1 MSELFTGADL
11 TAVKSIKREKMQAL
25 KDKDP
30 NRANIIAVGNKKL
43 NAIKKKLG
51 ADGYAALLT
60 EAAAGNNDLSKG
72 GKPTKKDIPVIA
84 ISVGMGKMKKPEN
97 KTAMMRGGM
106 ANGKEHMYA
115 AGGMVN
121 DGLKALA
128 KTRPDVVA
136 KILK

>member
-1 MSELFTGADL
+1 MTEPNGAL
-11 TAVKSIKREKMQAL
+11 VAKYVQR
-25 KDKDP
+25 
-30 NRANIIAVGNKKL
+30 N
-43 NAIKKKLG
+43 NAIKNKGDVAGLNAEINKYVEDNDIS
-51 ADGYAALLT
+51 AEVRRKSSIAAT
-60 EAAAGNNDLSKG
+60 NVQSKSKG
-72 GKPTKKDIPVIA
+72 GNMSKKDIPVIA
-84 ISVGMGKMKKPEN
+84 ISVGMGKIKKPEK

-115 AGGMVN
+115 AGGSVN

>member
-1 MSELFTGADL
+1 MGFFDGKTKLDEMTSTQLQNYAMKYARENNMSESA
-11 TAVKSIKREKMQAL
+11 
-25 KDKDP
+25 
-30 NRANIIAVGNKKL
+30 
-43 NAIKKKLG
+43 AIKLFGSKIKQKQ
-51 ADGYAALLT
+51 AE
-60 EAAAGNNDLSKG
+60 EAKGKEEEKNNMSKG

-84 ISVGMGKMKKPEN
+84 ISVGMGKMKKPEK

-115 AGGMVN
+115 AGGVVN

>member
-1 MSELFTGADL
+1 MGFFDGKTKLDEMTSTQLQNYAMKYARENNMSESA
-11 TAVKSIKREKMQAL
+11 
-25 KDKDP
+25 
-30 NRANIIAVGNKKL
+30 
-43 NAIKKKLG
+43 AIKLFGSKIKQKQ
-51 ADGYAALLT
+51 AE
-60 EAAAGNNDLSKG
+60 EAKGKEKNNMSKG

-84 ISVGMGKMKKPEN
+84 ISVGMGKMKKPEK

-115 AGGMVN
+115 AGGSVN

>member
-1 MSELFTGADL
+1 MGFFDGKTKLDEMTSTQLQNYAMKYARENNMSESA
-11 TAVKSIKREKMQAL
+11 
-25 KDKDP
+25 
-30 NRANIIAVGNKKL
+30 
-43 NAIKKKLG
+43 AIKLFGSKIKQKQ
-51 ADGYAALLT
+51 AE
-60 EAAAGNNDLSKG
+60 EAKGKEKNSMSKG

-84 ISVGMGKMKKPEN
+84 ISVGMGKMKKPEK

-115 AGGMVN
+115 AGGSVN

>member
-1 MSELFTGADL
+1 MAEDKMKIPKSSPMRKVASADMGELTKMVADPK
-11 TAVKSIKREKMQAL
+11 TPAPVRKAAQKRLDRLSSVDRSFSKGSRGE
-25 KDKDP
+25 
-30 NRANIIAVGNKKL
+30 GN
-43 NAIKKKLG
+43 
-51 ADGYAALLT
+51 Y
-60 EAAAGNNDLSKG
+60 SKG
-72 GKPTKKDIPVIA
+72 GDAKKVPVIA
-84 ISVGMGKMKKPEN
+84 ISVGMGKMKKPEK

-115 AGGMVN
+115 AGGSVN